1 MKDERNI
8 AKRPKFSGYKIKLM
22 FFPIEILKV
31 FQMLFT
37 LSRKST

>member
-31 FQMLFT
+31 MLFI